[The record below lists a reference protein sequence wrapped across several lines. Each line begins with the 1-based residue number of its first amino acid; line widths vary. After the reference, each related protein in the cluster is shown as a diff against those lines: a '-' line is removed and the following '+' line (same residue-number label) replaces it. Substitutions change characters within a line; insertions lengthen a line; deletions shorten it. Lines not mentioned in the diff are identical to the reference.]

1 LTVEAGVMKTVED
14 GRFELS
20 RPVTGAEAVAAV
32 RALEDLAE
40 RRRR

>member
-1 LTVEAGVMKTVED
+1 VENGSFDQT
-14 GRFELS
+14 

-32 RALEDLAE
+32 SALEDLAE